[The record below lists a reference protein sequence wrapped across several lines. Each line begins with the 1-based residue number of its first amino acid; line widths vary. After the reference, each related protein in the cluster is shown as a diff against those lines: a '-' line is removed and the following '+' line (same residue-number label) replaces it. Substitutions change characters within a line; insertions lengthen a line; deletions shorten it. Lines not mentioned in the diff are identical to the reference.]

1 MMTFE
6 KFAADLPPDRTEWFN
21 SPTAL
26 EKALLAA
33 GVHQPTRQTKR
44 GEFRAGLAYRNTPHA
59 DLFADRYSTDLSLQL
74 RTPAKTAAI
83 LIPKSA
89 CNHFIVNGINLTD
102 DHLLFSPDGEL
113 SDISGPGPIGSD
125 DIAIP
130 EKRFAALLETLC
142 PTAQLPDELTLVKMY
157 APEIRVL
164 GDNIVSLIGADDR
177 ELQGERLPNLI
188 AWVVSMFGH
197 ASTSYRPEDIKGQGE
212 CSRVAKIAQEFI
224 EAHFRESVHLED
236 LCRETGAGIR
246 KLQLCFRKYF
256 DLTISD
262 YLKTIRLDSAYR
274 ELQAANNR
282 DLITKIAL
290 RNGFTHLGRFSVSY
304 HVRFGEMPSET
315 LAAK

>member
-1 MMTFE
+1 MTFE
-6 KFAADLPPDRTEWFN
+6 EFTADLPPGRTEWFN
-21 SPTAL
+21 SPAAL

-33 GVHQPTRQTKR
+33 GVYQPTLQTKR
-44 GEFRAGLAYRNTPHA
+44 GEFRAGLAFRQTPYA

-74 RTPAKTAAI
+74 QTPRKMVSF

-89 CNHFIVNGINLTD
+89 SNHFNVNGINLTD
-102 DHLLFSPDGEL
+102 DHLLFSPDGVI

-142 PTAQLPDELTLVKMY
+142 PTAQLSDELTLVKMY

-188 AWVVSMFGH
+188 AWIVSMFGH
-197 ASTSYRPEDIKGQGE
+197 ASASYRPEDLDGQGE
-212 CSRVAKIAQEFI
+212 GSRVAKIAQEFI
-224 EAHFRESVHLED
+224 EAHFRELVHLED
-236 LCRETGAGIR
+236 LCRETGVGIR
-246 KLQLCFRKYF
+246 KLQMCFRQYF

-262 YLKTIRLDSAYR
+262 YLKTKRLDSAYR
-274 ELQAANNR
+274 ELHAAN
-282 DLITKIAL
+282 DADSVTKIAL

-315 LAAK
+315 RAVK